1 MPPSEEKGAYRF
13 ANVGS
18 LFLLITLYQNPLST
32 EVARGGGHMCRPHLL
47 VYYRDRL
54 R

>member
-32 EVARGGGHMCRPHLL
+32 EVARGGHMCRPNLL
-47 VYYRDRL
+47 VCYRDRL